1 MQITWSYIEKILKR
15 PPNAHNSTI
24 HNHQRVKTIQIPV
37 NLWIYK
43 QNVSIQWDIIYHKKE
58 WSTDTFYMEP
68 WKHAKWKNPRHKSA
82 YSIWFYL
89 YEMSTVG
96 KSIETISRLLV
107 ARVWGEGKIMVSNY
121 LMDTGFLL
129 GMMKLELK
137 LDEIR
142 NWT

>member
-1 MQITWSYIEKILKR
+1 
-15 PPNAHNSTI
+15 
-24 HNHQRVKTIQIPV
+24 
-37 NLWIYK
+37 
-43 QNVSIQWDIIYHKKE
+43 
-58 WSTDTFYMEP
+58 
-68 WKHAKWKNPRHKSA
+68 
-82 YSIWFYL
+82 
-89 YEMSTVG
+89 MSTVG

-142 NWT
+142 TWTLIVVMVA

>member
-1 MQITWSYIEKILKR
+1 
-15 PPNAHNSTI
+15 
-24 HNHQRVKTIQIPV
+24 
-37 NLWIYK
+37 
-43 QNVSIQWDIIYHKKE
+43 
-58 WSTDTFYMEP
+58 
-68 WKHAKWKNPRHKSA
+68 
-82 YSIWFYL
+82 
-89 YEMSTVG
+89 MSKVG